1 MRHVPVQ
8 DQLRR
13 CGHIAQQ
20 SEVAATYHG
29 RHHLDQLG
37 DRGAVVTNTVS
48 LNDRN
53 DFFAFEEVIAS
64 FFRRNQERPST
75 ISRNSHSVSHTKS
88 VTTATKGDG
97 NYSSCFA
104 RT

>member
-1 MRHVPVQ
+1 MRNVPVQ

-13 CGHIAQQ
+13 CGQIAQQ
-20 SEVAATYHG
+20 CQVTAGYHS
-29 RHHLDQLG
+29 RHYLDQLG
-37 DRGAVVTNTVS
+37 DRGAGVTNTVS

-53 DFFAFEEVIAS
+53 DFFAFEEVIAR

-75 ISRNSHSVSHTKS
+75 ISRNSHSISHTKS

-97 NYSSCFA
+97 N
-104 RT
+104 